1 MVDTKVL
8 LRLLKAAGD
17 NLYRTSQLWLNMTT
31 YQIERTEP
39 MFPVLK
45 ERQIE
50 RLMAR
55 GKMRSVAKNEALVT
69 PGFEVT
75 HFYVVISG
83 SLAVNS
89 TPNGHF
95 QRIFTLV
102 PGMFTGELTLLT
114 GRLGLIGISA
124 IEDSSVLEIE
134 RNDLLDILRSDSEL
148 GDIFLTAFITRRL
161 EVIDKG
167 TGEVILVGSNH
178 SNDTFRLKDFLTRNY
193 QPYSFVDVERDYDIQ
208 KLFDRFHFG
217 IDELPVVICRSKI
230 VLRNPANEDLSLC
243 LGFNESIDQTNVRG
257 LIVIGAGPAGLAAA
271 VYGASEGLDV
281 LIVESNAPGGQ
292 AGTSSRIE
300 NYLGFPLGISG
311 RELAANAFTQAEKF
325 GADLLVASSATRL
338 GCDRRPYTVEIG
350 HGKLSSKTIII
361 AAGAQY
367 RRLPLTRLSRFE
379 GAGVYYSATHLEA
392 QLCDGKD
399 VVVVGGGNS
408 AGQAALFLSETA
420 RSVCLI
426 IRSDDLDHSM
436 SRYLIRRIADKPN
449 IDLLTST
456 EILGLGGTD
465 QLETVQWRNSKS
477 GETETRNISAVFSM
491 IGATPNSEWL
501 ENCVALDNKSFV
513 KTGPDISKQELHK
526 WNWPLGRP
534 PFMLETSLPGVFA
547 VGDIRS
553 GSVKRVASAVGE
565 GSIAVSM
572 VHRVLAE

>member
-1 MVDTKVL
+1 
-8 LRLLKAAGD
+8 
-17 NLYRTSQLWLNMTT
+17 MTI
-31 YQIERTEP
+31 YQTARADP
-39 MFPVLK
+39 MFPVLD
-45 ERQIE
+45 ELQIA
-50 RLMAR
+50 RLMTR
-55 GKMRSVAKNEALVT
+55 GKTRAVAKDEVLVS

-89 TPNGHF
+89 TPNRNF
-95 QRIFTLV
+95 KRIFTLV

-124 IEDSSVLEIE
+124 IENSSVLEIE
-134 RNDLLDILRSDSEL
+134 RNDLLDILRTDSEL
-148 GDIFLTAFITRRL
+148 GDTFLTAFISRRL

-178 SNDTFRLKDFLTRNY
+178 SHDTFRLKDFLTRNY
-193 QPYSFVDVERDYDIQ
+193 QPYSFVDVERHDDIQ
-208 KLFDRFHFG
+208 QLFDRFHFG

-230 VLRNPANEDLSLC
+230 VLRNPANKELSLC
-243 LGFNESIDQTNVRG
+243 LGFNESIDQSNVRD
-257 LIVIGAGPAGLAAA
+257 LVVVGAGPAGLAAA
-271 VYGASEGLDV
+271 VHGASEGLDV
-281 LIVESNAPGGQ
+281 LVVESNAPGGQ

-311 RELAANAFTQAEKF
+311 RELAGNAFTQAEKF

-338 GCDRRPYTVEIG
+338 GCDRRPYTVEVG
-350 HGKLSSKTIII
+350 DGKLSSKTIII

-367 RRLPLTRLSRFE
+367 RRLPISDLYRFE

-392 QLCDGKD
+392 QFCDGED
-399 VVVVGGGNS
+399 VAVVGGGNS

-426 IRSDDLDHSM
+426 IRSDNLDHSM

-449 IDLLTST
+449 IDLLTNT
-456 EILGLGGTD
+456 EIIGLGGID
-465 QLETVQWRNSKS
+465 RLKSIEWRNSRS
-477 GETETRNISAVFSM
+477 GERESRNISAVFSM
-491 IGATPNSEWL
+491 IGASPNSEWL
-501 ENCVALDNKSFV
+501 EDCVALDDKSFV
-513 KTGPDISKQELHK
+513 KTGPDISEQELLK
-526 WNWPLGRP
+526 WNWPLARP

-565 GSIAVSM
+565 GSIAISM
-572 VHRVLAE
+572 VHRVIAE